1 MGILLLFFWAMNSA
15 PIDSETPNVLRNG
28 LAAWSAKGD
37 GIVDAL
43 HPVQAAERKAL
54 RNTIHAER
62 EAARAAHGDQFV
74 LKLRME
80 QSIVTQAP
88 RFPTQASYK
97 WRWNVC
103 LASTNKLALAFV
115 MLPELKIERSRR
127 LNNLY
132 TKNWKAEIE

>member
-1 MGILLLFFWAMNSA
+1 MGILLLFFWAMNST

-54 RNTIHAER
+54 RNTIQAER

-88 RFPTQASYK
+88 RFPTQAPSQ
-97 WRWNVC
+97 VALEC
-103 LASTNKLALAFV
+103 LLGIDEQAGIGFCNAARAQDRAQPPSKQFIHE
-115 MLPELKIERSRR
+115 ELEGR
-127 LNNLY
+127 N
-132 TKNWKAEIE
+132 